1 MESLRLYVVE
11 TMCMLERWFPPSFF
25 DISVHLLVHLVDELE
40 VVGPVATRWCY
51 PIERFMSVLK
61 GYVRNRAKPEGSMA
75 MGYTWDASL
84 GFITEFLDL
93 YPHTRRRM
101 WDPNEEEMVAGE
113 VLQGAATTKTLTG
126 VEQSSIHDYVV
137 HNYEA
142 TQELLRYTFCGTN
155 IGMFELA

>member
-1 MESLRLYVVE
+1 
-11 TMCMLERWFPPSFF
+11 MLERWFPPSFF

-75 MGYTWDASL
+75 MGYSWDASL

-101 WDPNEEEMVAGE
+101 WDPNEEEMVARE
-113 VLQGAATTKTLTG
+113 VLQGAASTKTLTG
-126 VEQSSIHDYVV
+126 VEQSAIHDYVL

-142 TQELLRYTFCGTN
+142 TQELLRYKLCGTN
-155 IGMFELA
+155 FSMVEVA